1 MDSRCGTLGR
11 CTPGIGC
18 LCPQHMSAVRLKSSA
33 ATTVGPSVFVT
44 YLTEL
49 GRGVGWEGATFL
61 CRHHRIPMMAA
72 TSTAVSAPR
81 KACPSGVS
89 ILAGVGGGSLV
100 QKGRAYSFVTG
111 HPPIG
116 RHQGV
121 EGWCTWLTV
130 RRVCESQSRHWGR
143 WGGRASVRLL
153 QLQSKEFLTAF
164 FQILIF
170 PLQFLF

>member
-1 MDSRCGTLGR
+1 MRDLR
-11 CTPGIGC
+11 
-18 LCPQHMSAVRLKSSA
+18 AVYARDRLSMSSA
-33 ATTVGPSVFVT
+33 HVRCPTKIKCCYYGRTVCFCDLSDGA
-44 YLTEL
+44 
-49 GRGVGWEGATFL
+49 GKRGGVGGGHLLVQAPQDPDDG
-61 CRHHRIPMMAA
+61 RNQHRGQRPEKGL
-72 TSTAVSAPR
+72 SLRRQHP
-81 KACPSGVS
+81 G
-89 ILAGVGGGSLV
+89 GVGGGSLV